1 MSNYFLQKLRIS
13 GDIRFLPSEVSFNE
27 GLSIIIGGYKSGKTT
42 LLKLVGLLSKSLR
55 SKADFDELLESED
68 MEVKF
73 YITPGL
79 INGIEMEPITIKLK
93 KVSIGA
99 PMKNNEINDL
109 DHFIKILYI
118 NCNSLQQD
126 SEIDFQTFKKNTNDI
141 ENAIILI
148 DNIDLLSDEV
158 LEYWLEHII
167 NISRNKQV
175 ILATLPDLHKRI
187 KTTIV
192 YFLRDSEILYLRG
205 SLHATIRNFHDLYRK
220 DAMAPDPLREYHK
233 AIKNI
238 LKIIEAPLN
247 DWESYEAHCRLMYAN
262 AITILETY
270 LSDCFTQIILKN
282 KKLKL
287 SLIASIPEL
296 NEKKYYLKDAQI
308 WLDNIDENIIEI
320 LQNISFHNLGRVIG
334 MYKNVL
340 GVSFPDDLGAIFN
353 AINTRH
359 DIIHRNG
366 KDKTSK
372 IVHITKKDIEVLVE
386 SIDHLVDHIEQELSN
401 LKLI

>member
-1 MSNYFLQKLRIS
+1 MSNYILQKLRIS
-13 GDIRFLPSEVSFNE
+13 SGIKFLPSEVAFNE
-27 GLSIIIGGYKSGKTT
+27 GLNIIIGGNKSGKTT
-42 LLKLVGLLSKSLR
+42 LLNLIGLLSKSHR
-55 SKADFDELLESED
+55 SKADFDELLESEE
-68 MEVKF
+68 MEIKF
-73 YITPGL
+73 YIAPG
-79 INGIEMEPITIKLK
+79 IIDGIEMESITIKIK
-93 KVSIGA
+93 KGSISN
-99 PMKNNEINDL
+99 PMKNNKIIDL
-109 DHFIKILYI
+109 DNFIKIIYI
-118 NCNSLQQD
+118 NCDSFQQD
-126 SEIDFQTFKKNTNDI
+126 SEIDFQMLKKNINNS
-141 ENAIILI
+141 ENTIILI

-158 LEYWLEHII
+158 LEPWLELIT
-167 NISRNKQV
+167 NLSRDNQV
-175 ILATLPDLHKRI
+175 FLATLPDLHKRV

-192 YFLRDSEILYLRG
+192 YFLRDSEVLYLRG

-220 DAMAPDPLREYHK
+220 DAMKADPLREYHK

-262 AITILETY
+262 VITIMETY
-270 LSDCFTQIILKN
+270 LSDCFTQIVLKN
-282 KKLKL
+282 KNLKL
-287 SLIASIPEL
+287 LMIATIPEL
-296 NEKKYYLKDAQI
+296 NEKKFYLKDAQI

-340 GVSFPDDLGAIFN
+340 GVSFPDNLGVIFN

-366 KDKTSK
+366 KDKTGE
-372 IVHITKKDIEVLVE
+372 IIHITRKDIESLIN
-386 SIDHLVDHIEQELSN
+386 SIDHLVDQIEQELSN